1 MVKKHVVRMLSVMV
15 VALFMTAAAGC
26 QTNVGETG
34 AADTSVDLVPGDFTV
49 AVLQIREHP
58 ALNAAR
64 EGFINGLAE
73 EGFVE
78 GSNIRFNVLNPHGDM
93 SVANQMAQQIVDQ
106 QPDLVLSIA
115 TPSSQALRAAT
126 REITNPPPVVI
137 TAVTDPLAAGLI
149 DSFERPNTNFTGTS
163 DLTPVENQFI
173 LLQRLL
179 PDVQTVGIMY
189 NAGEIN
195 SVIQADMAAA
205 AARDLGL
212 AYIRATVTGTV
223 DVAQVA
229 EALVGQVDVVYT
241 PTCNTMAE
249 AMSLLVMIAAESA
262 NIPVIA
268 GERGGVV
275 LGALATEGIDYYQL
289 GRQTAVMAAEILR
302 GEAQP
307 QDMPI
312 QWQDIERTNT
322 VINITTAERLG
333 ITIPEDILA
342 EAEVL
347 E

>member
-1 MVKKHVVRMLSVMV
+1 MKKQNVIRMLTIMV
-15 VALFMTAAAGC
+15 VALFMVAMTGC
-26 QTNVGETG
+26 GASNDNGETG
-34 AADTSVDLVPGDFTV
+34 RADGLVQGDFTV
-49 AVLQIREHP
+49 AILQIREHP

-64 EGFINGLAE
+64 EGFINGLAD

-78 GSNIRFNVLNPHGDM
+78 GSNIQFNLLNPHGDI

-106 QPDLVLSIA
+106 EPDLILSIA

-126 REITNPPPVVI
+126 REMADPPPVVI
-137 TAVTDPLAAGLI
+137 TAVTDPYAAGLI
-149 DSFERPNTNFTGTS
+149 ESFDRPMTNFTGTS

-173 LLQRLL
+173 LMRRLL

-205 AARDLGL
+205 AAREMGL

-223 DVAQVA
+223 DFAQVA
-229 EALVGQVDVVYT
+229 ESPVEQVQVVYT

-268 GERGGVV
+268 GERGGVT
-275 LGALATEGIDYYQL
+275 LGALATEGIDYYYL
-289 GRQTAVMAAEILR
+289 GRQSAVMAAQILR

-307 QDMPI
+307 EDMPI
-312 QWQDIERTNT
+312 QWQAMERTNT
-322 VINITTAERLG
+322 VINITTADRLG
-333 ITIPEDILA
+333 ITIPEDVLA
-342 EAEVL
+342 DADVIE
-347 E
+347 

>member
-1 MVKKHVVRMLSVMV
+1 MMKKNVIRVLAIMVAAM
-15 VALFMTAAAGC
+15 FFTAFVGC
-26 QTNVGETG
+26 SSDEGNVGNY
-34 AADTSVDLVPGDFTV
+34 TV
-49 AVLQIREHP
+49 AILQIREHP

-64 EGFINGLAE
+64 EGFVNGLAD
-73 EGFVE
+73 EGFIEGENVE
-78 GSNIRFNVLNPHGDM
+78 FNVLNPHGDI

-106 QPDLVLSIA
+106 NPDLILSIA

-126 REITNPPPVVI
+126 RELANPPPVVI
-137 TAVTDPLAAGLI
+137 TAVTDPYAAGLI

-163 DLTPVENQFI
+163 DLTPVENQFM
-173 LLQRLL
+173 LMQRLL

-189 NAGEIN
+189 NAGEVN
-195 SVIQADMAAA
+195 SVIQADMAAE
-205 AARDLGL
+205 AARGLGL

-229 EALVGQVDVVYT
+229 ESLVGQVDVVYT

-249 AMSLLVMIAAESA
+249 AMSLLVMIASESA

-268 GERGGVV
+268 GERGGVT

-289 GRQTAVMAAEILR
+289 GRQSAVMAAQILR

-312 QWQDIERTNT
+312 QWQDMARTNT
-322 VINITTAERLG
+322 VINLTTAERLG
-333 ITIPEDILA
+333 ITIPDDILA
-342 EAEVL
+342 DADTVE
-347 E
+347 